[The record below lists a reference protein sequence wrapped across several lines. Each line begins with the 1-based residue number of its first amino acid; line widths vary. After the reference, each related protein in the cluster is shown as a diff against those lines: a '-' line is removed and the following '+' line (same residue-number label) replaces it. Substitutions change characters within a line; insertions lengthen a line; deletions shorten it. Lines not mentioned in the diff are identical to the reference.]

1 MRTDTPDRLARVV
14 AFAEAH
20 LPLDGIA
27 SGPADELGLGPAFQ
41 AHGCLDTLLQEM
53 RRDGVYSPALVAA
66 GLRSPVVRYRNMATY
81 ALVGR
86 PVGEWSE
93 EVVRAVE
100 RAVAEEPCDD
110 VRERLVGL
118 VARIADH
125 D

>member
-66 GLRSPVVRYRNMATY
+66 GLRSPVVRNRNMATN
-81 ALVGR
+81 ALEGR
-86 PVGEWSE
+86 PIALNNLGFMYATG
-93 EVVRAVE
+93 RGVE
-100 RAVAEEPCDD
+100 RGSGE
-110 VRERLVGL
+110 GG
-118 VARIADH
+118 
-125 D
+125 